1 MAPTDMINLL
11 MTAIQAVVFYAVLAV
26 VIWKVIRIEND
37 LRQIKNLLELIR
49 VRLEREP

>member
-26 VIWKVIRIEND
+26 VIWKVIRIEHD

-49 VRLEREP
+49 LRLEREP